1 MRNDD
6 PLTMFVLFDKFLS
19 KLADNRQNIKK
30 EMIETLL
37 KLFRSL
43 INKVGEMN
51 NQDFNSLILLL
62 LDQA

>member
-37 KLFRSL
+37 KLFRTL

>member
-1 MRNDD
+1 
-6 PLTMFVLFDKFLS
+6 MFVLFDKFLS

-37 KLFRSL
+37 KLFRTL

>member
-1 MRNDD
+1 
-6 PLTMFVLFDKFLS
+6 MFVLFDKFLS

-37 KLFRSL
+37 KLFRTL

-62 LDQA
+62 LDQG